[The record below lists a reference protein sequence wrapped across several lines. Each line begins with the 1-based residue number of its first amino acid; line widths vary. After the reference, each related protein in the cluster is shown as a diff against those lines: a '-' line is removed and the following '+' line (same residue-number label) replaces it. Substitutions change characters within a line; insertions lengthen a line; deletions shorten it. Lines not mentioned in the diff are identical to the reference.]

1 MSGHATKSTAAKNAA
16 PADEA
21 VDSAA
26 LDSAAYKGSP
36 SAKTGLYQLEKSDLF
51 NLLCILPSARDGDV
65 PDDVYQEAMS
75 YCAKRRAILIVDPK
89 IGWASVSAAQ
99 SGVGSNES
107 YRRHSAQRRDLFSR
121 ASSKPTRSSAVRST
135 PLYLAA

>member
-1 MSGHATKSTAAKNAA
+1 MPLPT
-16 PADEA
+16 DEA

-51 NLLCILPSARDGDV
+51 NLLCIPPERACGDV

-89 IGWASVSAAQ
+89 NGWASVRCAAR
-99 SGVGSNES
+99 VP
-107 YRRHSAQRRDLFSR
+107 AWR
-121 ASSKPTRSSAVRST
+121 A
-135 PLYLAA
+135 